1 MSGSIY
7 YILELQNSYIAAVFG
22 VLLATIIHL
31 LGNVTVAVL
40 QLSIDSASTLES
52 DS

>member
-7 YILELQNSYIAAVFG
+7 YILELQNSYIAAVFR

-31 LGNVTVAVL
+31 LGNVTAAV
-40 QLSIDSASTLES
+40 LSIDCASTLES

>member
-1 MSGSIY
+1 MQVYHIV
-7 YILELQNSYIAAVFG
+7 ELQNSYIAAVFR
-22 VLLATIIHL
+22 VPLATIIHL

-40 QLSIDSASTLES
+40 FIDSASTLET